1 MTGGLAASVAAA
13 VLLGSYLVGVKRYFS
28 HYPPTLYL
36 AVVHAVGLCW
46 YLPVVVATGGVNGLF
61 PPLTAAETGL
71 VVGTVGLIA
80 VALAAFYH
88 ALAIGDVSYV
98 APISKIVPV
107 FVLPLE
113 VVLLGQHLS
122 GIQVIGVLVA
132 TTAVYVANY
141 RGGSL
146 VGPLRTVV
154 RRRDAL
160 LALASAAVFGVVDV
174 GKRVSMQEL
183 AVPAR
188 GFVLLT
194 LAIVP
199 IALLPWALRRRGGE
213 NLRSDRWKLLLAGG
227 VLAAGQ
233 HLVSVAFVAL
243 PASVVSPIVNTQA
256 VIAVVLGSLLLG
268 EPHARV
274 RLLAGG
280 LAVGGVVLVSI
291 G

>member
-122 GIQVIGVLVA
+122 GMQVIGVLVA

-160 LALASAAVFGVVDV
+160 LALTSAAVFGVVDV

>member
-1 MTGGLAASVAAA
+1 MTGSLVAAVAAA

-46 YLPVVVATGGVNGLF
+46 YLPIVVATGGVDDLL

-113 VVLLGQHLS
+113 VLLLGQHLS

-146 VGPLRTVV
+146 LAPLRTVV

-188 GFVLLT
+188 AFVILT
-194 LAIVP
+194 LVIVP
-199 IALLPWALRRRGGE
+199 IALLPWALRRRGGAAFAATAG
-213 NLRSDRWKLLLAGG
+213 SSSLLA
-227 VLAAGQ
+227 
-233 HLVSVAFVAL
+233 
-243 PASVVSPIVNTQA
+243 ASSRRANT
-256 VIAVVLGSLLLG
+256 SF
-268 EPHARV
+268 R
-274 RLLAGG
+274 
-280 LAVGGVVLVSI
+280 
-291 G
+291 

>member
-46 YLPVVVATGGVNGLF
+46 YLPVVVATGGVNELF

-113 VVLLGQHLS
+113 VLLLGQRLS
-122 GIQVIGVLVA
+122 GLQILGVLVA

-146 VGPLRTVV
+146 VGPLRTVF

-160 LALASAAVFGVVDV
+160 LALTSAAVFGVVDV

-199 IALLPWALRRRGGE
+199 IAMLPWALRRRGGE

>member
-36 AVVHAVGLCW
+36 TVVHAIGLCW
-46 YLPVVVATGGVNGLF
+46 YLPVVVATAGTDDLF
-61 PPLTAAETGL
+61 PSLTAGEAGL

-188 GFVLLT
+188 AFVILT

-199 IALLPWALRRRGGE
+199 IALLPWALRRRGGGS
-213 NLRSDRWKLLLAGG
+213 LRGDRWKLLVAGG